1 MNGLE
6 KVRVGHGLK
15 GNKFEFER
23 HKNSCLFI
31 PIFLQQHKP
40 FSGRSMRLKTSM
52 IIRFGIHS
60 LLGSVLAIQSGSE

>member
-1 MNGLE
+1 MNSLE
-6 KVRVGHGLK
+6 KSEVGHGLK

-23 HKNSCLFI
+23 HKIHVYSSLSFYNSI
-31 PIFLQQHKP
+31 NH